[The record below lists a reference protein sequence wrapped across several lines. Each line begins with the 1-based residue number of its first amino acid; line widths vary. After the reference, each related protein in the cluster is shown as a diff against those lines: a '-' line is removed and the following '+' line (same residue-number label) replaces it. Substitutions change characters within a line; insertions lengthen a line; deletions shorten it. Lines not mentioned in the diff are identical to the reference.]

1 MSEFEKLI
9 EQFRAFPGVGRRQ
22 AERFAHHITRQDI
35 ATVKALSSSLLKARE
50 SAHFCKQCQ
59 RLVFDTNSEGFCS
72 ICSSP
77 TRDASMLMVL
87 EKDADLNHIE
97 RAGVYNGLYFVLGG
111 VLPMRK
117 DAGDNSVRIHKLMK
131 LLEDS
136 KLEIKELILALSLT
150 PEGEFTSDFVA
161 EKLSSLKKDTLNIS
175 VLGRGLSVGSELE
188 YSDRETIR
196 QALDSRKST
205 S

>member
-1 MSEFEKLI
+1 MNEFEKLI

-35 ATVKALSSSLLKARE
+35 TTVKALAASLLGTRE

-59 RLVFDTNSEGFCS
+59 RLVFDTNSDGLCS
-72 ICSSP
+72 ICASQARDSS
-77 TRDASMLMVL
+77 TLMVL
-87 EKDADLNHIE
+87 EKDADLNHVE

-117 DAGDNSVRIHKLMK
+117 DANDSSVRIHELVRQ
-131 LLEDS
+131 LEDPKS
-136 KLEIKELILALSLT
+136 EVRELILALSLT
-150 PEGEFTSDFVA
+150 PEGEYTSGFVA
-161 EKLSSLKKDTLNIS
+161 EKLSNLKKDSLNIT

-188 YSDRETIR
+188 YSDRETLR
-196 QALDSRKST
+196 QALSSRKSA